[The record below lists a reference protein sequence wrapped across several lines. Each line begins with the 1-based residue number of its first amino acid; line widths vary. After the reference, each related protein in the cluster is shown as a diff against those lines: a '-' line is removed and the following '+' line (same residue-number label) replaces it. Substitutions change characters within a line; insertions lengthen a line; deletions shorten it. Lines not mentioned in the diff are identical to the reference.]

1 MLPPLLRSR
10 LQKILGEEYQNV
22 LSALSHERHWSLR
35 VNTLKS
41 NATEVITECGEKWI
55 VLTPFEPIPWVYFFD
70 RVHEY
75 AIKGTHCFYDGKIYL
90 QSLASMIPVLALEP
104 RWWEMILDICS
115 APGSKT
121 TQLAALMHN
130 KWKIVAIEHNQI
142 RYDKLMHNCVLQ
154 WATIVEGI
162 KLDAKKYFM
171 GDFEVTGEEIHKKG
185 KYVKYIEPKWG
196 DNADREDRKIPLFD
210 RILLD
215 APCSAEG
222 RILIEN
228 EKSYGFWTLE
238 NIGEKSELQYEL
250 LSLAVETLKSWGT
263 LVYST
268 CTLAPEENEWVISRL
283 LDTHK
288 ELKLQNI
295 NLGLSGAPWWKRWI
309 ENFAGKDYHTDIS
322 KCIRI
327 LPSSETE
334 GFFIAKIGKK

>member
-1 MLPPLLRSR
+1 MLPSLLTSR
-10 LQKILGEEYQNV
+10 LRKILDIDYPTVIN
-22 LSALSHERHWSLR
+22 ALTHERQGSLR
-35 VNTLKS
+35 INTLKGD
-41 NATEVITECGEKWI
+41 AMDIIAEFAEKWI
-55 VLTPFEPIPWVYFFD
+55 ILTSFEPILWAYFFD

-75 AIKGTHCFYDGKIYL
+75 AIKGTRAFYDGKIYL

-104 RWWEMILDICS
+104 RAQELILDICA

-130 KWKIVAIEHNQI
+130 KWKIIAIEHNQI
-142 RYDKLMHNCVLQ
+142 RFDKLMHNCTLQ
-154 WATIVEGI
+154 GATNVEGI

-171 GDFEVTGEEIHKKG
+171 WDYEVTGEEIHKKG
-185 KYVKYIEPKWG
+185 KYAKYIEPKAWEKS
-196 DNADREDRKIPLFD
+196 DTDERTIPLFD

-238 NIGEKSELQYEL
+238 NIAEKSVLQYEL
-250 LSLAVETLKSWGT
+250 LSLAVDALKSWGT

-268 CTLAPEENEWVISRL
+268 CTLAPEENEGVISRV
-283 LDTHK
+283 LDAHK
-288 ELKLQNI
+288 DLKLQNI
-295 NLGLSGAPWWKRWI
+295 NLGLSGSQWWKRWI
-309 ENFAGKDYHTDIS
+309 ESFEGQKYHADIS
-322 KCIRI
+322 KCVRI
-327 LPSSETE
+327 LPSPETE